1 MDKVKCVNKK
11 LHPYWKTGIY
21 GWLGEEVD
29 DNDYMIC
36 PICGEIL
43 AMNYWD
49 YSVEHDGDNKCPKCG
64 QELDYSEIYDFED
77 TLYFRQLLE
86 MKEEKIANIETKLKA
101 SEEKCHEQWLEIQ
114 AETHQIQ
121 MLKQDKE
128 RIKKNWQISKTHQ
141 QKLYN
146 NLKQQNKA
154 KGIVN
159 YPITLDGCR
168 IANEEQLLDFAKDF
182 CQEKKYWQEQLAE
195 SEDFTQGYRKECAKI
210 QSENVQLKQQLAEKD
225 KESSV
230 LKAVID
236 KNKTG
241 HFGAVHICN
250 AISEFYEPLVKDMI
264 IAELEKTKEN
274 MNNLYREHKPI
285 YFDLLLIRNTID
297 QQIKSLKGEK

>member
-1 MDKVKCVNKK
+1 MSNTEKCVNKK

-29 DNDYMIC
+29 DNDYMLC

-49 YSVEHDGDNKCPKCG
+49 YSAEHDGDNKCHKCG

-114 AETHQIQ
+114 AEAHQIQ

-195 SEDFTQGYRKECAKI
+195 KDKVIED
-210 QSENVQLKQQLAEKD
+210 LKQTKLLDDLHDASLTLLIGD
-225 KESSV
+225 KTRADLWALVEEHAMRELV
-230 LKAVID
+230 LEERLKREQNQTA
-236 KNKTG
+236 
-241 HFGAVHICN
+241 
-250 AISEFYEPLVKDMI
+250 
-264 IAELEKTKEN
+264 IAELEKFKKLMHKTDKHGYIIRFLSMNDREKF
-274 MNNLYREHKPI
+274 NNL
-285 YFDLLLIRNTID
+285 ID
-297 QQIKSLKGEK
+297 QQIKSIKGEKDGI